1 MVEKRR
7 KKPWL
12 VAALETKAEMFEETF
27 AHS

>member
-1 MVEKRR
+1 MVEMRR

-12 VAALETKAEMFEETF
+12 VAALETKAEMFEETL

>member
-1 MVEKRR
+1 MVEIRR